1 MDYYA
6 LPDLRELAFVLPPLL
21 WFRERALRVM
31 EAHLPRKARR
41 ILDVGCGTGF
51 TTRRLARR
59 FPRAEVL
66 GLDLSP
72 AMIARAKRVLLPN
85 LRYAVGDVRTLEG
98 RFDLVV
104 GFYVWMLL
112 PEGDLGVLRNLL
124 VPEGR
129 ALLVLTAP
137 TLFTRFHRV
146 FYRRL
151 GGGEILLERPS
162 WWRER
167 AAKEGFFSRVV
178 PIHSLEGSFLLQL
191 ALPENG
197 G

>member
-6 LPDLRELAFVLPPLL
+6 FPDLRELAFMIPPLL

-31 EAHLPRKARR
+31 ESHLPREARR

-66 GLDLSP
+66 GMDLSP
-72 AMIARAKRVLLPN
+72 AMIARAERVPLPN
-85 LRYAVGDVRTLEG
+85 LRYAVGDVRTFRG

-112 PEGDLGVLRNLL
+112 PEGNLGVLRDLL
-124 VPEGR
+124 APGGR

-137 TLFTRFHRV
+137 TLFTRIHRA
-146 FYRRL
+146 FYRRV
-151 GGGEILLERPS
+151 GRGEILLAPPI
-162 WWRER
+162 WWRDR
-167 AAKEGFFSRVV
+167 AAEEGLHARVV
-178 PIHSLEGSFLLQL
+178 PIHSLEGSFLLAL
-191 ALPENG
+191 ARPKEG
-197 G
+197 A